1 MSDLRRLAA
10 EVLLGQ
16 EVRDAWRA
24 WQRGD
29 TTLEQFLDEVTQSMT
44 LYIDA
49 TKEIPDGRKG
59 SVG

>member
-10 EVLLGQ
+10 EVMLGQ

-29 TTLEQFLDEVTQSMT
+29 TTLEQFLDEINQSMT
-44 LYIDA
+44 LFIDS
-49 TKEIPDGRKG
+49 TKEIPNGSQG